1 MASFQQLFPTF
12 LQRCADLRNVLM
24 VVAYLLVIVGIIMM
38 AIPRP
43 SVRAWSRYWVRLIVV
58 LSLLVN
64 LPQWGDQIQNIV
76 ADTVTNTLQANPDQ
90 IYQAFWKTLAIQ
102 QQGQGNPQSLW
113 DMIGS
118 WNSYLVNILIGFC
131 LWLFS
136 FVAWLLMFWAY
147 IFQKIILNVG
157 YALSPILIGFLAVPA
172 LSSIGARYLTNL
184 MGVLLWPLGW
194 GVAALISQGILD
206 FMTDQSFLTVDAT
219 ASVYQLQNLIGL
231 AILSFWSIFSTC
243 AAPVLLQKVIIS
255 GSDAGSALLGGGV
268 STFLQTAATTAAAT
282 AVAAPVGKPLVT
294 AATAGLAAS
303 LSTLSLGSGMGSAGA
318 IIIAGSGLPPRTA
331 RGRPGDDVTG
341 DKAVRD
347 LIGISKPNHQ

>member
-24 VVAYLLVIVGIIMM
+24 VVAYMLVIVGIIMVAM
-38 AIPRP
+38 PRP
-43 SVRAWSRYWVRLIVV
+43 SVRAWTRYFVRLIVV
-58 LSLLVN
+58 LSLLAL
-64 LPQWGDQIQNIV
+64 LPQWGDQVQNIV
-76 ADTVTNTLQANPDQ
+76 SDTVTKTLQANPDQ
-90 IYQAFWKTLAIQ
+90 IFHTFWKTLAIK
-102 QQGQGNPQSLW
+102 QGENNSQSLW

-118 WNSYLVNILIGFC
+118 WNSFLVNILIGFF
-131 LWLFS
+131 LWILS

-172 LSSIGARYLTNL
+172 LSSTGSRYLTNL

-206 FMTDQSFLTVDAT
+206 FMTDQSFLTIDPT
-219 ASVYQLQNLIGL
+219 ANLYQLQNLIGL
-231 AILSFWSIFSTC
+231 AILAFWTIFSTC
-243 AAPVLLQKVIIS
+243 AAPVLMQKVIIY
-255 GSDAGSALLGGGV
+255 GAEAGSALLSGGV

-282 AVAAPVGKPLVT
+282 AVAAPVGKPLIT
-294 AATAGLAAS
+294 AATAGLAAT
-303 LSTLSLGSGMGSAGA
+303 LSTLSLSSGMGSAGA

-347 LIGISKPNHQ
+347 LIGASRNQAL

>member
-1 MASFQQLFPTF
+1 MATFQQLFPTF

-24 VVAYLLVIVGIIMM
+24 VVAYMLVIVGIIMM
-38 AIPRP
+38 AMPRP
-43 SVRAWSRYWVRLIVV
+43 SVRAWTRYFVRLVVV
-58 LSLLVN
+58 LSLLAF

-76 ADTVTNTLQANPDQ
+76 SDTVTNTLQANPDQ
-90 IYQAFWKTLAIQ
+90 IFHAFWNTLSIK
-102 QQGQGNPQSLW
+102 QGENNSQSLW

-118 WNSYLVNILIGFC
+118 WNSFLVNILIGFF
-131 LWLFS
+131 LWIFS

-157 YALSPILIGFLAVPA
+157 YALSPILIGFLAVPP
-172 LSSIGARYLTNL
+172 LSSTGARYLTNL
-184 MGVLLWPLGW
+184 MGILLWPLGW

-206 FMTDQSFLTVDAT
+206 FMTDQSFLTIDPT
-219 ASVYQLQNLIGL
+219 ASLYQLQNLIGL
-231 AILSFWSIFSTC
+231 AILAFWSIFSTC
-243 AAPVLLQKVIIS
+243 AAPVLMQKVITY
-255 GSDAGSALLGGGV
+255 GAEAGSALLSGGV

-282 AVAAPVGKPLVT
+282 AVAAPVGKPFVT
-294 AATAGLAAS
+294 AATAGLAATLSS
-303 LSTLSLGSGMGSAGA
+303 LSLSSGMGSAGA

-347 LIGISKPNHQ
+347 LIGVSRNQAL